1 MSEPGKAVFLS
12 YASQDAEA
20 AKRICEALRAAGV
33 EVWFD
38 AEGGLEHGD
47 EWDAKIRRQIKE
59 CVLFLPLISA
69 NTQARE
75 EGYFRIEWELA
86 AQRALGIASG
96 VAFILPVVID
106 GTREPDALVPDRFRS
121 VQWTKLPGGNVPP
134 DVLARFLKLW
144 SHRAGVI
151 KHEAVVSRQ
160 RTEDRGQEAAAK
172 IASPGWKIYA
182 GLAVA
187 VFALA
192 GGAVWWLGRGNNP
205 VPVSAAPRPP
215 SAANLPAV
223 SQSNSS
229 NGPALSLPNGLS
241 EARQLAE
248 KARAMFDSLDG
259 TRDDYKLAEELIV
272 QAKAKDA
279 TDAEVCAAEA
289 QLHERYYQRGWD
301 PSDARRE
308 AARAAVQRAIRL
320 DPQSFEA
327 RWAQAS
333 LLAYT
338 GNEGEEKVR
347 QLREL
352 RRERPTDK
360 RILRTLGSVLDRLGR
375 LEEAIPIFDESAA
388 LPGGDPL
395 SLYSKSQ
402 AFWFAGRTAEAEAAI
417 EASIAQKPFTSALLM
432 NVWYKAT
439 LHGELDPARA
449 LLNRINPAEL
459 IEDRASFFAF
469 YIEWLARRPDAA
481 IARLTAVPRDWLN
494 DNFHRGPKAALIG
507 DAQQLAGRPDAA
519 VLEWRAA
526 LKLVEQ
532 RLAASPNDARLLS
545 HRFGLLIRLGQR
557 EEAERLLGVLV
568 QVLGSNADATPV
580 AMSRAYTL
588 LGRKAEAISQ
598 ISAGLKRDKRAV
610 LFTAADLRLNPNWD
624 PLRGDPAFAAVI
636 AEAEAIEKAAAI
648 AATPPRD
655 WPKNAE
661 LKKAVALLDGLEL
674 IPEDFRLAE
683 EIAQRVL
690 DRNPTDP
697 EGVTVMARVHS
708 MWLLRGWD
716 RSTARYQKAKATA
729 ERAIQLAPDEPEAY
743 TALAI
748 HLYARGAEP
757 QRAVDLAQRAV
768 DLCPQEPRFHRIRDN
783 CLWVA
788 NVPAGSVFSDQNI
801 EPENEGLRKAL
812 AASRRTVELFPKD
825 PLVRYELSRHYRDI
839 GRWAD
844 FERVNEEVLALAPLA
859 NAFVWKAR
867 GRFGLHGDLPGMKAV
882 LDQVPARVRGIE
894 RTVYAYFLYAAFTGR
909 TADGLDALNS
919 MTESWMIDFDYRGPK
934 SLLTAALLELGGKK
948 ELARVQ
954 YTAALDEL
962 LRARTL
968 NAEDP
973 QTYLNEA
980 WIKHA
985 LGRADEA
992 RAALRIFNE
1001 SLTRPYVIS
1010 PMSTWWFQ
1018 AIPANLL
1025 LGERETAL
1033 TLMREAATGVLPG
1046 RATIRSR
1053 LALDPRMAPFRAD
1066 PEIIALLAEPEA
1078 KK

>member
-1 MSEPGKAVFLS
+1 MSATENKAVFLS

-20 AKRICEALRAAGV
+20 AKRIADALRTAGV

-59 CVLFLPLISA
+59 CVLFLAVISA

-106 GTREPDALVPDRFRS
+106 GTREPDALVPDRFRA

-134 DVLARFLKLW
+134 DVLQRFLKLW
-144 SHRAGVI
+144 SHRTGALKHAADSIPAGTGLSETPRAGARSRPVWPWVAVALV
-151 KHEAVVSRQ
+151 AVVAAYLIFKPQ
-160 RTEDRGQEAAAK
+160 RSPEDIAK
-172 IASPGWKIYA
+172 IVTDAQK
-182 GLAVA
+182 LATA
-187 VFALA
+187 VTPRA
-192 GGAVWWLGRGNNP
+192 P
-205 VPVSAAPRPP
+205 AAMT
-215 SAANLPAV
+215 
-223 SQSNSS
+223 Q
-229 NGPALSLPNGLS
+229 S

-259 TRDDYKLAEELIV
+259 TRDDYKLAEELIA
-272 QAKAKDA
+272 QAKTKDA

-526 LKLVEQ
+526 LKLVDQ

-1053 LALDPRMAPFRAD
+1053 LALDPRMAPFRDD
-1066 PEIIALLAEPEA
+1066 PEIKALLAEPSSSAKATEDKEA